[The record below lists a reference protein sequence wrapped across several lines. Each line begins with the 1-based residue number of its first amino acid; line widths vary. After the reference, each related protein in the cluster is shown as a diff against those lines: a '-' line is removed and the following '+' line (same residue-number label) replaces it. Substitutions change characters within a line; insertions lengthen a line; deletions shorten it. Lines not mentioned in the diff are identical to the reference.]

1 MIPRQPRIALISYGG
16 TIASAVKP
24 GVGATPSVSMSEI
37 AAHIPELGAFE
48 LVHQPSRLVASPH
61 MTVDDLLDINDA
73 VDAAIAQGCDGV
85 VITQGTDTVEEIA
98 FGLDLLY
105 RGPAPVVITAAM
117 RNWR

>member
-24 GVGATPSVSMSEI
+24 ESVSMSEI

-73 VDAAIAQGCDGV
+73 VDAAIAQGCDGMV
-85 VITQGTDTVEEIA
+85 SRRVPTPSRKSLSVSTCFIA
-98 FGLDLLY
+98 
-105 RGPAPVVITAAM
+105 AP
-117 RNWR
+117 RRL

>member
-1 MIPRQPRIALISYGG
+1 VIPRQPRIALISYGG

-48 LVHQPSRLVASPH
+48 FVHQPSRLVASPH

-85 VITQGTDTVEEIA
+85 VSRRVPTPSRKSLSVSTCFIA
-98 FGLDLLY
+98 
-105 RGPAPVVITAAM
+105 AP
-117 RNWR
+117 RRL